1 MIALKHYK
9 NIIIG
14 TAIFL
19 MLLVSIIIY
28 QHSKETSFL
37 KKEFSVVSIPYG
49 FIFDMEQ
56 NISPETEII
65 EGVISIYDE
74 KSRTFAS
81 LGHPIITKNDEMP
94 QEGVV
99 MSFVGENAPQMV
111 GTVTENTFVGCFGK
125 FIPEHTPPIYT
136 RMKIMHPNDIKEG
149 NATLLMLD
157 KTKTLKE
164 YEGKLSFRKEGFP
177 LSFSIENEN
186 FEGAN
191 EGTSGSI
198 ILQDGK
204 ITAIVCARDK
214 QKGANKLYAITAYEM
229 VRTMLKHSKN

>member
-1 MIALKHYK
+1 MVAV
-9 NIIIG
+9 
-14 TAIFL
+14 FL
-19 MLLVSIIIY
+19 ALLVSIIIY
-28 QHSKETSFL
+28 KHTKESSFL

-65 EGVISIYDE
+65 EGVISVYDE
-74 KSRTFAS
+74 KNRTFAS
-81 LGHPIITKNDEMP
+81 LGHPVITKNDEMP
-94 QEGVV
+94 QEAIVV
-99 MSFVGENAPQMV
+99 SFVGENAGQMV

-125 FIPEHTPPIYT
+125 FIPEYTPPIYA
-136 RMKIMHPNDIKEG
+136 RMKIMHPSDIKEG

-177 LSFSIENEN
+177 LLFYVENEN
-186 FEGAN
+186 FKGAN
-191 EGTSGSI
+191 EGSSGSI

-204 ITAIVCARDK
+204 ITAIVCAGDK
-214 QKGANKLYAITAYEM
+214 QKDAHKLYAITAYEM
-229 VRTMLKHSKN
+229 VQTMLKHNKN